1 MKKVYIVFVFL
12 VWGNLMFPQE
22 LLITDFIDDLYS
34 YAAIGYKSKAD
45 KRYFHQGS
53 IAYFSEAQKKLRGK
67 RVIGAKENEKGYIQ
81 NSNYYCPFNFD
92 RM

>member
-1 MKKVYIVFVFL
+1 
-12 VWGNLMFPQE
+12 MFPQE

-45 KRYFHQGS
+45 KRYFQQGS
-53 IAYFSEAQKKLRGK
+53 IVYFSEAQKKLRGE